1 MEFIYIYSINWYTNR
16 EILQIFILTTTKT
29 NHALQNAIGH
39 IESMVE
45 DFKKDQQLQE
55 SNDYNQQDELRESI
69 LNSALSVEF
78 RSGWYSSLDEETK
91 PEEFKILLTWGGPAL
106 RVIGDLDGYKQPENI
121 KMQYQDWG
129 TLWTDFELTENQ
141 EKALNWFV
149 NCFYFGD

>member
-1 MEFIYIYSINWYTNR
+1 M
-16 EILQIFILTTTKT
+16 TTTKT
-29 NHALQNAIGH
+29 NHALQNAIST
-39 IESMVE
+39 IETMVE

-106 RVIGDLDGYKQPENI
+106 RVIGELDDYGPVNPKLQF
-121 KMQYQDWG
+121 QDWG
-129 TLWTDFELTENQ
+129 TLWTDFKITEDQ
-141 EKALNWFV
+141 QKALNWFC
-149 NCFYFGD
+149 NCFYFGG